1 MILLLSGKIVLFSVL
16 PALIL
21 LSIIISPGE
30 EKPLEKRVLFRL
42 FAGGAV
48 ILIPAAFVVNTASPF
63 IDGRGLAGTLLSPFI
78 AVALVEEMAKWT
90 VVRFF
95 VGRSPLSLSVKATMK
110 LSAAA
115 AIGFAA
121 GENILYLTGTAA
133 PFPLMILRGL
143 TALPLHALCG
153 ALMGFYMAR
162 NRIAEKGLS
171 LTSLLLPVCLHGLYN
186 SLIRLSSLWPVLIL
200 PLLAGMFFFLVRLRN
215 SQENY

>member
-1 MILLLSGKIVLFSVL
+1 MILLLTGKIILFSIL

-21 LSIIISPGE
+21 LSIIVPQGKENIPE
-30 EKPLEKRVLFRL
+30 RKAFYKLL
-42 FAGGAV
+42 AGGAV
-48 ILIPAAFVVNTASPF
+48 ILIPAAFVVYSISPF
-63 IDGRGLAGTLLSPFI
+63 FEGRGIVLMILSPFI
-78 AVALVEEMAKWT
+78 AVALVEEAAKLT

-95 VGRSPLSLSVKATMK
+95 LGKSPLSLSVTKTMK

-121 GENILYLTGTAA
+121 GENILYLTGTAE

-162 NRIAEKGLS
+162 NRIWEKGFSRL
-171 LTSLLLPVCLHGLYN
+171 SLLLPLCLHGLYN
-186 SLIRLSSLWPVLIL
+186 SLIRLTSLWPVLIL
-200 PLLAGMFFFLVRLRN
+200 PLLGGVFFHLVKLRN
-215 SQENY
+215 SQETN